1 MIQATQAIQARV
13 DEEPQ
18 PDRITPAPVA
28 AAAPAPAPVE
38 ITPEAMATQATAE
51 PAAQFAAPEYPAPSG
66 YQPSQ
71 PASGGNFRAV
81 VLVLLLVI
89 VLGACG
95 GWYFLG
101 VETIIVSSPPDVTVF
116 LDDKELTP
124 TSYGRYVVPHL
135 SRKAHFLR
143 VQRPGFAD
151 TIERL
156 DFPMTSLHEWVN
168 IRLVPSRQI
177 RR

>member
-1 MIQATQAIQARV
+1 
-13 DEEPQ
+13 
-18 PDRITPAPVA
+18 
-28 AAAPAPAPVE
+28 
-38 ITPEAMATQATAE
+38 MATQAAAE
-51 PAAQFAAPEYPAPSG
+51 PAGQFAAPEYPAPSN

-89 VLGACG
+89 VVGACG
-95 GWYFLG
+95 GWYFWG

-124 TSYGRYVVPHL
+124 TSYGRYVIAHL
-135 SRKAHFLR
+135 SRKTHFLR